1 MVTKSRAAIAY
12 RTNQPMVIDTIEVDA
27 PGPGEVLVEIKAT
40 GLCHTDLSAIEGKAT
55 AMIHFPGIA
64 GHEAGGVVVE
74 LGAGVTSLAV
84 GDHVIPF
91 ICSECGE
98 CTYCKSPKTN
108 LCAEMF
114 TGHERIT
121 RCSCRG
127 ERLHSFFDLGTFAN
141 FGVYREINLAKVRKD
156 APFEQIAYL
165 GCGATTGLGAALFVA
180 KVEPGAS
187 VIIFGMGG
195 IGLSIVQGA
204 RIAGA
209 ASIIAVDTN
218 PAKEALA
225 RKMGATEFV
234 NPKAI
239 GKELVPHLL
248 SITGGGAD
256 YTFEAVGSIAVIK
269 QAVACT
275 CMGWGVCT
283 IVGLP
288 PEGMPLDV
296 MPIDLLMGR
305 TLKGTSL
312 GGAKCR
318 THLPQLVDRLM
329 EKQFDLESLITHK
342 LRLDQINVGYDMM
355 RRGEG
360 IRSVVMF

>member
-1 MVTKSRAAIAY
+1 MPLRSRAAIAY
-12 RTNQPMVIDTIEVDA
+12 QTNAPMVIDTIEVDS

-55 AMIHFPGIA
+55 GMINFPGIA

-74 LGAGVTSLAV
+74 VGPGVTGLTV

-91 ICSECGE
+91 MCSECGHCE
-98 CTYCKSPKTN
+98 YCKSPKTN
-108 LCAEMF
+108 LCQEMF
-114 TGHERIT
+114 TGHDKIS

-127 ERLHSFFDLGTFAN
+127 RRLFSFFDLGTFAN
-141 FGVYREINLAKVRKD
+141 YGVYREINLARVRKD

-165 GCGATTGLGAALFVA
+165 GCGATTGLGAVLFTA
-180 KVEPGAS
+180 KVEAGAS
-187 VIIFGMGG
+187 VIVIGLGG
-195 IGLSIVQGA
+195 IGLSVVQGA

-209 ASIIAVDTN
+209 SRIIAVDTN

-234 NPKAI
+234 NPKTV
-239 GKELVPHLL
+239 GKDLVTYLL
-248 SITGGGAD
+248 NMTGGAD
-256 YTFEAVGSIAVIK
+256 YVFEAVGQIETIR
-269 QAVACT
+269 QALACT
-275 CMGWGVCT
+275 HMGWGVCT
-283 IVGLP
+283 VVGLP
-288 PEGMPLDV
+288 PEGVPVEVMPL
-296 MPIDLLMGR
+296 DLLMGR

-318 THLPQLVDRLM
+318 TDLPRLVEQLM
-329 EKQFDLESLITHK
+329 EKRFDLESLITHK
-342 LRLDQINVGYDMM
+342 LPLERINEGYDMM